1 MDADTLGS
9 RIEQARIAKGYTIS
23 QLSRRMAVKPST
35 LKNWESDRSEPRAN
49 KLSMLVGVLGVSTR
63 WLLEGGPDRPSFDE
77 NMNETSHIAQKVEQ
91 ALGMQQ
97 RLSQLLYEI
106 EADVARLQRDLDET
120 ADSTI

>member
-1 MDADTLGS
+1 MDHDTLGS

-49 KLSMLVGVLGVSTR
+49 KLSMLVGVLGISTR
-63 WLLEGGPDRPSFDE
+63 WLLEGGVDHPSIDDT
-77 NMNETSHIAQKVEQ
+77 MTETSHIAQKVEQ

-106 EADVARLQRDLDET
+106 EADVARLQRDLNET
-120 ADSTI
+120 ADSTL